1 MNKFTLPLFALVVM
15 LGGLVAFGRPA
26 LDAGAQDST
35 DSLAGHPL
43 VGAWLLDTDTEDSE
57 DTLTPV
63 LFSSDGTYLQ
73 VDEDGS
79 AIGVWEAT
87 GERTANLT
95 ILFFDEGGSYKVRA
109 MIEADETGDELS
121 GSYTFEPTLDGE
133 SLGEFGPNSAA
144 GTRIPVEAMGE
155 PVGTSE
161 DLDAM
166 FEGAEGTPAA

>member
-1 MNKFTLPLFALVVM
+1 MNRKTLPLLALIVM
-15 LGGLVAFGRPA
+15 LGGLVAVGRPT
-26 LDAGAQDST
+26 LGVGAQDSE

-43 VGAWLLDTDTEDSE
+43 VGAWRLDTDASDPEN
-57 DTLTPV
+57 TLTPA

-73 VDEDGS
+73 VDEDGT

-87 GERTANLT
+87 GDSTANLT
-95 ILFFDEGGSYKVRA
+95 ILFFDEGGTYKVRA
-109 MIEADETGDELS
+109 EVDVDETGDALS
-121 GSYTFEPTLDGE
+121 ANYTFEPILGGE
-133 SLGEFGPNSAA
+133 SLGEFGPTSAT